1 MREKTFVPKAKSL
14 TTFPHFGILGE
25 YRQFRARKARGSV
38 AAARQFPAYG
48 RDRTMEG
55 ASRTIEQKPGA
66 LPPRHT
72 TPGVCRV
79 GPSLGVPVAGRLFN
93 GPRSTP
99 LQFASPSSG
108 VLRAVS

>member
-1 MREKTFVPKAKSL
+1 MEAVWNEGENFRTEGKKL
-14 TTFPHFGILGE
+14 DNFPHFGILGE

-72 TPGVCRV
+72 TPRGVSGGPVV
-79 GPSLGVPVAGRLFN
+79 G
-93 GPRSTP
+93 GPGCGP
-99 LQFASPSSG
+99 PF
-108 VLRAVS
+108 